1 MTTDRSYRP
10 ARSAGEALAE
20 MTSCAGTH
28 FDARVVTA
36 LEAVV
41 LRGL

>member
-10 ARSAGEALAE
+10 ARSADEALAE
-20 MTSCAGTH
+20 MSTCAGTH
-28 FDARVVTA
+28 FDPQVVAA
-36 LEAVV
+36 LVAVV

>member
-1 MTTDRSYRP
+1 LS
-10 ARSAGEALAE
+10 E
-20 MTSCAGTH
+20 MRTCAGTH
-28 FDARVVTA
+28 FDPGVVTA

>member
-1 MTTDRSYRP
+1 MTTERSYRP
-10 ARSAGEALAE
+10 ARSADEALVE
-20 MTSCAGTH
+20 MSSCAGTH
-28 FDARVVTA
+28 SDPDVLAA